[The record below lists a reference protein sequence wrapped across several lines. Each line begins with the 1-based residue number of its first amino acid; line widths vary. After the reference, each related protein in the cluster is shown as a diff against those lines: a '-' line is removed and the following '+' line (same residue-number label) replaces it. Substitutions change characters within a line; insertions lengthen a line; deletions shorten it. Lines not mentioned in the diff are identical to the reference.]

1 MSSDSTTPT
10 PHESAV
16 SRPLPKPGAVGV
28 SIRRGLPGVAVLVL
42 GGLAWWWLAT
52 HHFTVGDH
60 DEPTGDG
67 RAAASGGSTVVRLP
81 AAAGADVIGLAA
93 IERRSLRAHL
103 TIPGRLDY
111 DARTRLDYNSPVDG
125 IVSRICVQVRHKVAK
140 NESLAEISSPEVG
153 MARDDVRKR
162 EDDREIA
169 RKAAQWATTIADN
182 LVSLLDTLASHP
194 PLEDVERQ
202 FSGRL
207 LGDYREK
214 ILGGYSRLLLVEKVN
229 AGTKQL
235 GEGGVLS
242 GRIVDERTSN
252 LEVASA
258 TFAAACE
265 RARFDTQ
272 QERDRARASLEQAE
286 RLVQISREN
295 LRTLIGG
302 RLEGAAGESAGQ
314 SATATA
320 EGYDNADVPDGISVI
335 ALRTPFEG
343 IVEEIFV
350 SRGQRVRGGDR
361 MFVVADTSRLWVRA
375 QIHEKQWTMVD
386 VVEGQ
391 TVRVVVP
398 GSDEHKTTAT
408 INHVAATVDATS
420 RSVPIVAELENDD
433 AHYKPGMF
441 VWVDLP
447 QGEVHDAPAV
457 PAAAVMRHEGK
468 SFVFVPVEGGYR
480 RVDIDTGIETD
491 DFVEVTRGLDAGQE
505 VVCRGAFVLKSEL
518 LLENEG

>member
-1 MSSDSTTPT
+1 
-10 PHESAV
+10 
-16 SRPLPKPGAVGV
+16 
-28 SIRRGLPGVAVLVL
+28 VAVLVVV
-42 GGLAWWWLAT
+42 GFAWWWLAT
-52 HHFTVGDH
+52 HHFTDGGR
-60 DEPTGDG
+60 DEPSGEG
-67 RAAASGGSTVVRLP
+67 RSAGSAGSTVVRLP
-81 AAAGADVIGLAA
+81 AATGADVIGLAA
-93 IERRSLRAHL
+93 IERRSLRARL

-125 IVSRICVQVRHKVAK
+125 IVSRICVQVRQHVAR
-140 NESLAEISSPEVG
+140 NESLAEVSSLEVG
-153 MARDDVRKR
+153 TARDAVRKR

-169 RKAAQWATTIADN
+169 RKAAEWAATIADN
-182 LVSLLDTLASHP
+182 LESLLDMLAGHP
-194 PLEDVERQ
+194 PTEDVERR
-202 FSGRL
+202 FSGRV

-214 ILGGYSRLLLVEKVN
+214 IIGGYSRLVLVEKVN
-229 AGTKQL
+229 ASAKQL

-252 LEVASA
+252 LEVARA

-272 QERDRARASLEQAE
+272 QERDRARAALEQAE

-295 LRTLIGG
+295 LRTLVGG
-302 RLEGAAGESAGQ
+302 RLERAAADAAGP
-314 SATATA
+314 TAVPPA
-320 EGYDNADVPDGISVI
+320 EPDDGVDMADGISVI

-343 IVEEIFV
+343 IVEEVFV
-350 SRGQRVRGGDR
+350 SRGQRVRAGDR
-361 MFVVADTSRLWVRA
+361 MFVVADTGRLWVRA

-386 VVEGQ
+386 VAEGQ

-408 INHVAATVDATS
+408 INHVAATVDAAS

-447 QGEVHDAPAV
+447 QGEVHEAPAV
-457 PAAAVMRHEGK
+457 PAAAVMRHEGQA
-468 SFVFVPVEGGYR
+468 FVFVPVEGGYR

-491 DFVEVTRGLDAGQE
+491 DFVEVTRGLESGQE